1 MPQFDSLPEAFEWF
15 LENIYPDIPTEQKAP
30 LRTIKYAFYN
40 KNRRVSE
47 KRMRR
52 VLDEYSA
59 YQVKHEIEKKNE

>member
-30 LRTIKYAFYN
+30 LRTIKYSFYS

-47 KRMRR
+47 KLMRR
-52 VLDEYSA
+52 VLDEHVVYK
-59 YQVKHEIEKKNE
+59 VKHEIEGKKE